1 MRKLLNTMQRFC
13 KDEEG
18 AALVEYAVLLG
29 IILAV
34 TVTVFSSIGSNT
46 STIFGSLSTMMGS
59 AATP

>member
-1 MRKLLNTMQRFC
+1 MRKFLNNIQKFG
-13 KDEEG
+13 KNEEG

-46 STIFGSLSTMMGS
+46 SGIFTSLQTMMSG
-59 AATP
+59 ANP

>member
-1 MRKLLNTMQRFC
+1 MRKLLNTMYRFS

-34 TVTVFSSIGSNT
+34 SVAVFSSIGSNT
-46 STIFGSLSTMMGS
+46 KVIFTALSTMMAS
-59 AATP
+59 AAP

>member
-1 MRKLLNTMQRFC
+1 MRKLLNTLYRFR

-34 TVTVFSSIGSNT
+34 TVTVFSSIGTNT
-46 STIFGSLSTMMGS
+46 KTIFGSLSTMMGS
-59 AATP
+59 AASP